1 MYELTDNAD
10 FRPTAD
16 WEHLRFRAAMLRRL
30 REFFDSR
37 GFLEIE
43 TPILSADTV
52 VDRHLDPFY
61 TEMSGQ
67 WSVGSG
73 QNEAASGGCPI
84 PNPQSPVPR
93 LWLQTSPEFAMKRLL
108 AAGAGRI
115 YQVARVFRL
124 DELGP
129 LHNPEFT
136 LVEWYQPGEGLDEG
150 MQLTSDLCEAMLS
163 IRHTPCADCSKNEV
177 NHRTVGTRRVPDT
190 LAAERISYAELFD
203 RVVGIDPHNAD
214 GRQLA
219 AIAKKLG
226 VESPASLSLEDR
238 DGWLD
243 LLMIERIQP
252 HLGQARPTLLYDYP
266 ASQAALA
273 RIRHDEGKPPVAERF
288 ELYIAGVEIANGYH
302 ELLDPAELRARNAR
316 VNAQRR
322 ADGKPPLPEESR
334 LLAAMES
341 GLPPSV
347 GVALGFDRLLMA
359 ALGAKTIAEVMAFP
373 FDRA

>member
-108 AAGAGRI
+108 AAGPGESTRWPACSDWMNL
-115 YQVARVFRL
+115 ARCTIPSSHWSN
-124 DELGP
+124 G
-129 LHNPEFT
+129 
-136 LVEWYQPGEGLDEG
+136 YQPGEGLDEG

-177 NHRTVGTRRVPDT
+177 N
-190 LAAERISYAELFD
+190 
-203 RVVGIDPHNAD
+203 
-214 GRQLA
+214 
-219 AIAKKLG
+219 
-226 VESPASLSLEDR
+226 
-238 DGWLD
+238 
-243 LLMIERIQP
+243 
-252 HLGQARPTLLYDYP
+252 
-266 ASQAALA
+266 ASQS
-273 RIRHDEGKPPVAERF
+273 RHTAC
-288 ELYIAGVEIANGYH
+288 AGYVG
-302 ELLDPAELRARNAR
+302 
-316 VNAQRR
+316 RR
-322 ADGKPPLPEESR
+322 
-334 LLAAMES
+334 
-341 GLPPSV
+341 
-347 GVALGFDRLLMA
+347 
-359 ALGAKTIAEVMAFP
+359 TH
-373 FDRA
+373 